1 MTTSWSMENYDA
13 SSQVEREAE
22 RDLRGRPQSLFP
34 MSRPQRD
41 HPLTGWGE
49 TESLLN
55 AGYSQ
60 WKMWFIGADVML
72 AGLAGVMI
80 FLFLNIVS
88 FIVLGS
94 APTVAGIMAAVGL
107 GYFLLRRRVFM
118 QGVMRE
124 RQRVHDQARRL
135 KTSEAEHAE

>member
-1 MTTSWSMENYDA
+1 MTTNWSMENYDA
-13 SSQVEREAE
+13 PTQVKREAE
-22 RDLRGRPQSLFP
+22 RDSSVHPKSLVPMPTPQI
-34 MSRPQRD
+34 D

-72 AGLAGVMI
+72 AGLAGVTI

-118 QGVMRE
+118 RGVMRE
-124 RQRVHDQARRL
+124 RQRVQDQAGRL
-135 KTSEAEHAE
+135 KTSETEHAD